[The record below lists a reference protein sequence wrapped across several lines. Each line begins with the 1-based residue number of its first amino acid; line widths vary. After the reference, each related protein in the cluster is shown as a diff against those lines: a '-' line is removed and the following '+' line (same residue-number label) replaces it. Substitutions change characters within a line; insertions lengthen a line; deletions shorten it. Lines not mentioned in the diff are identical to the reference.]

1 MQNFRINYSH
11 PWLLL
16 LLIPA
21 IALTLF
27 PYFKANKKYRK
38 TRNRI
43 LSMLFHGLAI
53 TLAINLLAGITFSY
67 DKPNL
72 ENELIILVDATD
84 SNEESSDEKSEFVQS
99 VVSIS
104 DGKYRLGVVKFG
116 HGQVLSGDMSY
127 DTDKVLED
135 YLTSELPDSTATD
148 LASAIKYA
156 STLFKNPKN
165 AKIVV
170 ISDGIETDNSVLSVI
185 KAIAA
190 EGIKVDTVLYPNK
203 EHNEIQIYAVK
214 TPDTR
219 IILGDN
225 FITELTVRS
234 NLKGEQNITITAYD
248 NDKLIGSFDDTIEG
262 DEKTFEIALSLSER
276 GMHELRFEIACEG
289 DEGDTVKNNNAY
301 HTFINLEAFD
311 NILILEGKEGEG
323 AKLAELLSENFSVT
337 DMSFP
342 EDLADIPRTI
352 EQLAAYEQVILVN
365 VAYSDMPAG
374 FEEMLNEYVYDLG
387 GGLFTVGGSLDE
399 INGQKTPHAYNRN
412 DIASSTYFKQ
422 MLPVNAID
430 FTPPIAVMIVV
441 DASASMSMGKLDAA
455 KEGAEGCLD
464 ALDSKDFCGVISF
477 QTRASEEIE
486 ILPVSQKDVIRD
498 TIRDIGGE
506 SGSHG
511 GTIFSDAI
519 MRAGRALSVINNV
532 ERKHIILVTDGN
544 PGDSAEEYSKY
555 IVDNYND
562 GITMSIVTINNE
574 DSSLREKMTEAAT
587 LGGGVY
593 YNISPSEMHKIP
605 ETMKNDLSLEAVAE
619 IKYGEAFYPTIKDR
633 TPAVAGIES
642 SFIPELT
649 GYYGTVAKKDASV
662 PLMGQYVPI
671 YAEWKYGNGF
681 VGSFMCDLSGIWSQ
695 TFMEDVVGKAI
706 ITNIVNS
713 IFPMEDVRADSIGY
727 VLKSDNYHYQLGVYG
742 FADTESIE
750 VSVTPIS
757 DHLIS
762 KLEEGVSVQ
771 MLESKRRFNFIIKDA
786 GLYEIIIKKLDESGA
801 EISRVV
807 LYEAFSYSEEYNTF
821 TDRIPTGEELMTLLA
836 EQGKGSVVSD
846 PAEVFVSFSPT
857 ITKTIDPRMVFL
869 ILSILF
875 VLLDIAA
882 RKFKFKWPHEII
894 KERKFKKAE
903 EAAHNAKIA

>member
-1 MQNFRINYSH
+1 MQNFRIHFSH

-53 TLAINLLAGITFSY
+53 TLAIALLAGISFSY
-67 DKPNL
+67 EKPNL
-72 ENELIILVDATD
+72 ENELIILVDTTD
-84 SNEESSDEKSEFVQS
+84 SNEASADAKNEFVES
-99 VVSIS
+99 IVSIS

-116 HGQVLSGDMSY
+116 HDQVLSGEMAYDMEQ
-127 DTDKVLED
+127 VLED
-135 YLTSELPDSTATD
+135 YLTSEVPDSTATD
-148 LASAIKYA
+148 LASAIQYA
-156 STLFKNPKN
+156 STLFKNPETS
-165 AKIVV
+165 KIVV
-170 ISDGIETDNSVLSVI
+170 LSDGIETDNSVLAVI

-190 EGIKVDTVLYPNK
+190 QGIKVDTVLYPN
-203 EHNEIQIYAVK
+203 EEQDDVQIYTVK
-214 TPDTR
+214 TPETR
-219 IILGDN
+219 IIPGDN

-234 NLKGEQNITITAYD
+234 NFKSEKTVTISAYD
-248 NDKLIGSFDDTIEG
+248 NEELIGSTYAVLTGGEQA
-262 DEKTFEIALSLSER
+262 FEIVLSLAER
-276 GMHELRFEIACEG
+276 GMHELRFEITCDG
-289 DEGDTVKNNNAY
+289 DAVQQNNAY
-301 HTFINLEAFD
+301 HAFINLEAFD

-323 AKLAELLSENFSVT
+323 AKLAALLNENFSVT
-337 DMSFP
+337 DMSFT

-352 EQLAAYEQVILVN
+352 EQMAAYEQIILVN

-399 INGQKTPHAYNRN
+399 MNGQKVPHAYNRN

-422 MLPVNAID
+422 MLPINAID

-464 ALDSKDFCGVISF
+464 ALSDRDFCGVISF
-477 QTRASEEIE
+477 QTRASEELA
-486 ILPVSQKDVIRD
+486 ILPVTQKDAIRD
-498 TIRDIGGE
+498 TIKKIGGD
-506 SGSHG
+506 SSDGAHG

-544 PGDSAEEYSKY
+544 PGDSYDVYSAY
-555 IVDNYND
+555 IEDNYND
-562 GITMSIVTINNE
+562 DITMSIVTINNE
-574 DSSLREKMTEAAT
+574 DHALIEQMTNAAA
-587 LGGGVY
+587 LGGGKY
-593 YNISPSEMHKIP
+593 YNVKPTELHKIP
-605 ETMKNDLSLEAVAE
+605 ETMRNDLALEAISE
-619 IKYGEAFYPTIKDR
+619 INYGEAFQPTIKDR
-633 TPAVAGIES
+633 TPAVAGVDG

-671 YAEWKYGNGF
+671 YAEWKYGKGS

-706 ITNIVNS
+706 IINIVNS

-742 FADTESIE
+742 IADNEKVE

-757 DHLIS
+757 DHLVS
-762 KLEEGVSVQ
+762 ELEEGVSVQ
-771 MLESKRRFNFIIKDA
+771 MLESKRRFNFILKDA
-786 GLYEIIIKKLDESGA
+786 GLYEIVIKKFDETGVELSK
-801 EISRVV
+801 VV
-807 LYEAFSYSEEYNTF
+807 LYEVFSYSEEYNTF
-821 TDRIPTGEELMTLLA
+821 TEKTPIGRELMTLLA
-836 EQGKGSVVSD
+836 EQGKGSVVEDS
-846 PAEVFVSFSPT
+846 AEVFVSFSPT
-857 ITKTIDPRMVFL
+857 IKKTIDPRIVLL
-869 ILSILF
+869 ILSIVF

-882 RKFKFKWPHEII
+882 RKFKIKWPHEII
-894 KERKFKKAE
+894 RERKLKKADE
-903 EAAHNAKIA
+903 EARNSKSV

>member
-1 MQNFRINYSH
+1 MQNFRINFSH

-27 PYFKANKKYRK
+27 PYFRANKKYRK

-53 TLAINLLAGITFSY
+53 TLAILLLAGITFSFE
-67 DKPNL
+67 KPNL
-72 ENELIILVDATD
+72 ENELILLVDTTD
-84 SNEESSDEKSEFVQS
+84 SNGASADAKTEFVQS

-116 HGQVLSGDMSY
+116 HGQVLSGEMTYDM
-127 DTDKVLED
+127 DKALED
-135 YLTSELPDSTATD
+135 YLTSEMPDGTATD
-148 LASAIKYA
+148 LASAIQYA
-156 STLFKNPKN
+156 STLFKNPET

-170 ISDGIETDNSVLSVI
+170 LSDGIETDNAVLSVI

-190 EGIKVDTVLYPNK
+190 EGVKVDTVLYPNEEK
-203 EHNEIQIYAVK
+203 DEIQIFSVK

-225 FITELTVRS
+225 FIAEITLRS
-234 NLKGEQNITITAYD
+234 NLEGEQSATISAYD
-248 NDKLIGSFDDTIEG
+248 NGKLIGSTPVLLEG
-262 DEKTFEIALSLSER
+262 KEQTLEVALSLAER
-276 GMHELRFEIACEG
+276 GMHELRFEITCEK
-289 DEGDTVKNNNAY
+289 DAVKANNAY

-323 AKLAELLSENFSVT
+323 AKLAAMLGENFSVT
-337 DMSFP
+337 DLSFA
-342 EDLADIPRTI
+342 EDLAEVPRTI
-352 EQLAAYEQVILVN
+352 QEMAEYEQIILVN

-374 FEEMLNEYVYDLG
+374 FEKMLNEYVYDLG
-387 GGLFTVGGSLDE
+387 GGLFTVGGSLDDQG
-399 INGQKTPHAYNRN
+399 GQKVPHAYNRN

-464 ALDSKDFCGVISF
+464 ALSDRDFCGVMSF
-477 QTRASEEIE
+477 QTRASEEVE
-486 ILPVSQKDVIRD
+486 ILPVTNKDTIRD
-498 TIRDIGGE
+498 TIKHIAGE
-506 SGSHG
+506 SGAHG

-544 PGDSAEEYSKY
+544 PGDPYDVYSAY
-555 IVDNYND
+555 IQDNVDD
-562 GITMSIVTINNE
+562 EITMSIVTINNE
-574 DSSLREKMTEAAT
+574 DAALTEQMINAAT
-587 LGGGVY
+587 LGGGKY
-593 YNISPSEMHKIP
+593 YNVKPSEMHKIP
-605 ETMKNDLSLEAVAE
+605 ETMRNDLALEAIEE
-619 IKYGEAFYPTIKDR
+619 INYGEPFHPTIKDR
-633 TPAVAGIES
+633 TPAVAGIENG
-642 SFIPELT
+642 FVIPELT

-662 PLMGQYVPI
+662 PLMGEYVPI
-671 YAEWKYGNGF
+671 YAEWQYGKGN

-695 TFMEDVVGKAI
+695 TFMEDVVGKTI
-706 ITNIVNS
+706 ILNIVNS

-742 FADTESIE
+742 LQDTERAE

-757 DHLIS
+757 EELIS
-762 KLEEGVSVQ
+762 KLEEGVSVR
-771 MLESKRRFNFIIKDA
+771 MLESKRRFEFIIKDA
-786 GLYEIIIKKLDESGA
+786 GLYEIVIKKLDEAGN
-801 EISRVV
+801 ELSRVV
-807 LYEAFSYSEEYNTF
+807 LYETFSYSEEYNTF
-821 TDRIPTGEELMTLLA
+821 TDRVPIGEELMTLVA
-836 EQGKGSVVSD
+836 EQGKGIVVSD
-846 PAEVFVSFSPT
+846 PAEVFESFAAT
-857 ITKTIDPRMVFL
+857 IKKVVDPRIVLL
-869 ILSILF
+869 ILSIIF

-882 RKFKFKWPHEII
+882 RKFKFKWPHEIVR
-894 KERKFKKAE
+894 ERKLKQAE
-903 EAAHNAKIA
+903 EAARKNETA

>member
-1 MQNFRINYSH
+1 MQNFRIHYSH

-53 TLAINLLAGITFSY
+53 TLAINLLAGISFSY
-67 DKPNL
+67 EKPNL
-72 ENELIILVDATD
+72 ENEMIILVDTTD
-84 SNEESSDEKSEFVQS
+84 SNGASADAKTEFVQS

-104 DGKYRLGVVKFG
+104 DGQYRLGIVKFG
-116 HGQVLSGDMSY
+116 HGQVLSGEMGYDMEK
-127 DTDKVLED
+127 TLEG
-135 YLTSELPDSTATD
+135 YLTSEAPDSTATD

-156 STLFKNPKN
+156 STLFKNPETS
-165 AKIVV
+165 KIVV
-170 ISDGIETDNSVLSVI
+170 LSDGYETDNSVLSVI

-190 EGIKVDTVLYPNK
+190 DGIKVDTVLYPNEEK
-203 EHNEIQIYAVK
+203 DEVQLYSVK

-234 NLKGEQNITITAYD
+234 NFKGTKQATITAYD
-248 NDKLIGSFDDTIEG
+248 NEELIGSTTVVLE
-262 DEKTFEIALSLSER
+262 EKREQSFEISLSLAER
-276 GMHELRFEIACEG
+276 GMHELRFEISC
-289 DEGDTVKNNNAY
+289 DEDSVKENNAY
-301 HTFINLEAFD
+301 RAFINLEAFD
-311 NILILEGKEGEG
+311 NILLLEGKEGEG
-323 AKLAELLSENFSVT
+323 AKLSALLSENFSVT
-337 DMSFP
+337 DMSFS
-342 EDLADIPRTI
+342 EDLANVPRTI
-352 EQLAAYEQVILVN
+352 EQMAEYEQIILVN

-374 FEEMLNEYVYDLG
+374 FEELLNRYVYDLG

-399 INGQKTPHAYNRN
+399 LNGQKVPHAYNRN

-422 MLPVNAID
+422 MLPVNVID

-464 ALDSKDFCGVISF
+464 ALNDRDYCGVMSF
-477 QTRASEEIE
+477 QTRASEELQ
-486 ILPVSQKDVIRD
+486 ILRVSQGKDKIRD
-498 TIRDIGGE
+498 SIKQIGGE

-519 MRAGRALSVINNV
+519 MRAGAALSVINDV

-544 PGDSAEEYSKY
+544 PGDTYDVYKDY
-555 IVDNYND
+555 IQYNVDNE
-562 GITMSIVTINNE
+562 ITMSIVTINNE
-574 DSSLREKMTEAAT
+574 DSALREQMTNAAT
-587 LGGGVY
+587 LGGGKY
-593 YNISPSEMHKIP
+593 YNIKPAEMQMIP
-605 ETMKNDLSLEAVAE
+605 ETMRNDLALEAVSE
-619 IKYGEAFYPTIKDR
+619 IKYGEPFYPTIKDR
-633 TPAVAGIES
+633 TPAVAGIDS
-642 SFIPELT
+642 FFIPELT
-649 GYYGTVAKKDASV
+649 GYYGTLAKKDAFV
-662 PLMGQYVPI
+662 PLMGEYVPI
-671 YAEWKYGNGF
+671 YAEWKYGNGN

-695 TFMEDVVGKAI
+695 TFMENVVGKTI

-713 IFPMEDVRADSIGY
+713 IFPMQDVRADSIGY

-742 FADTESIE
+742 IGETERVE

-757 DHLIS
+757 EHLLS

-771 MLESKRRFNFIIKDA
+771 TLESKRRFNFIIKDA
-786 GLYEIIIKKLDESGA
+786 GLYEIVIKKFDESNT
-801 EISRVV
+801 ELSSVV
-807 LYEAFSYSEEYNTF
+807 FYEMFSYSEEYNTF
-821 TDRIPTGEELMTLLA
+821 TDRTPVGAELMTLLA
-836 EQGKGSVVSD
+836 EQGKGIVAEDS
-846 PAEVFVSFSPT
+846 AEVFASFSPT
-857 ITKTIDPRMVFL
+857 IKKTVDPRMVLL
-869 ILSILF
+869 ILSIIF

-894 KERKFKKAE
+894 RERKLKKADE
-903 EAAHNAKIA
+903 TARKNESV

>member
-1 MQNFRINYSH
+1 MQNFRIHFSH

-53 TLAINLLAGITFSY
+53 TLAILLLAGITFSY
-67 DKPNL
+67 EKPNL
-72 ENELIILVDATD
+72 ENELIILVDTTD
-84 SNEESSDEKSEFVQS
+84 SNETSSDAKTEFVQS

-104 DGKYRLGVVKFG
+104 DGKYRLGIVKFG
-116 HGQVLSGDMSY
+116 HGQVLSGKMTYDMEQA
-127 DTDKVLED
+127 LED
-135 YLTSELPDSTATD
+135 YLTSEVPDSTATD

-156 STLFKNPKN
+156 STLFKNPETS
-165 AKIVV
+165 KIVV
-170 ISDGIETDNSVLSVI
+170 LSDGIETDNNVLSVI

-190 EGIKVDTVLYPNK
+190 EGVKVDTVLYPNE
-203 EHNEIQIYAVK
+203 EHDEVQIYSVK

-234 NLKGEQNITITAYD
+234 NFEGEKAATVSAYD
-248 NDKLIGSFDDTIEG
+248 NEELIGSTSVVLAGE
-262 DEKTFEIALSLSER
+262 EQTFEIALSLAER
-276 GMHELRFEIACEG
+276 GMHELRFEIAC
-289 DEGDTVKNNNAY
+289 DDDTVQQNNSYRA
-301 HTFINLEAFD
+301 FINLEAFD

-323 AKLAELLSENFSVT
+323 AKLATLLNENFSVT
-337 DMSFP
+337 DMSFS

-352 EQLAAYEQVILVN
+352 EQMAEYEQIILVN

-399 INGQKTPHAYNRN
+399 LNGQKIPHAYNRN

-422 MLPVNAID
+422 MLPINAID

-464 ALDSKDFCGVISF
+464 ALSDRDFCGVMSF
-477 QTRASEEIE
+477 QTRASEELE
-486 ILPVSQKDVIRD
+486 ILPVTQKDTIRD
-498 TIRDIGGE
+498 TIRKIGGD
-506 SGSHG
+506 SGAHG

-544 PGDSAEEYSKY
+544 PGDQYEVYSAY
-555 IVDNYND
+555 IEDNYND
-562 GITMSIVTINNE
+562 DITMSIVTINNE
-574 DSSLREKMTEAAT
+574 DSALTEQMTNAAT
-587 LGGGVY
+587 LGGGKY
-593 YNISPSEMHKIP
+593 YNVKPSELHKIP
-605 ETMKNDLSLEAVAE
+605 ETMRNDLALEAVAE
-619 IKYGEAFYPTIKDR
+619 INYGEPFHPTIKDR
-633 TPAVAGIES
+633 TPAVAGVES
-642 SFIPELT
+642 TFIPELT

-662 PLMGQYVPI
+662 PLMGEYVPI
-671 YAEWKYGNGF
+671 YAEWKYGKGS

-695 TFMEDVVGKAI
+695 TFMEDVVGKTI

-727 VLKSDNYHYQLGVYG
+727 VLKSENYHYQLGVYG
-742 FADTESIE
+742 IGETERVE

-757 DHLIS
+757 EHLVS
-762 KLEEGVSVQ
+762 VLEEGVSIQ
-771 MLESKRRFNFIIKDA
+771 TLESGRRFNFIIKDA
-786 GLYEIIIKKLDESGA
+786 GLYEIVIKKLDEAGV
-801 EISRVV
+801 ELSRVV
-807 LYEAFSYSEEYNTF
+807 LYETFSYSQEYNTF
-821 TDRIPTGEELMTLLA
+821 TDRRPIGEELMTLLA
-836 EQGKGSVVSD
+836 EQGKGSTVGD
-846 PAEVFVSFSPT
+846 PAEVFASFLPT
-857 ITKTIDPRMVFL
+857 IKKTVDPRIVLL
-869 ILSILF
+869 ILSIIF

-894 KERKFKKAE
+894 RERKLKKADE
-903 EAAHNAKIA
+903 EARDTKTV

>member
-1 MQNFRINYSH
+1 MQNFRINFSH

-27 PYFKANKKYRK
+27 PYFRANKKYRK
-38 TRNRI
+38 NRNRI

-53 TLAINLLAGITFSY
+53 TLAILLLAGITFSY
-67 DKPNL
+67 EKPNL
-72 ENELIILVDATD
+72 ENELILLVDTTD
-84 SNEESSDEKSEFVQS
+84 SNGASAEAKTEFVQS
-99 VVSIS
+99 IVSIS

-116 HGQVLSGDMSY
+116 HGQVLSGAMTYDMEQA
-127 DTDKVLED
+127 LED
-135 YLTSELPDSTATD
+135 YLTSEMPDGTATD
-148 LASAIKYA
+148 LASALKYA
-156 STLFKNPKN
+156 STLFKNPETS
-165 AKIVV
+165 KIVLL
-170 ISDGIETDNSVLSVI
+170 SDGIETDNSVLSVI

-190 EGIKVDTVLYPNK
+190 EGVKVDTVLFPN
-203 EHNEIQIYAVK
+203 EETDELQIYSVK
-214 TPDTR
+214 TPETR

-225 FITELTVRS
+225 FIAEMTVRS
-234 NLKGEQNITITAYD
+234 NLEGEKAATVSVYD
-248 NDKLIGSFDDTIEG
+248 NNEKIGSTPVVLQGKEQ
-262 DEKTFEIALSLSER
+262 TFEIALSLSER
-276 GMHELRFEIACEG
+276 GMHELRFEITC
-289 DEGDTVKNNNAY
+289 DNDTEKANNAY

-323 AKLAELLSENFSVT
+323 AKLAAQLSENFTVT
-337 DMSFP
+337 DLSFA
-342 EDLADIPRTI
+342 EDLAEVPRTI
-352 EQLAAYEQVILVN
+352 QEMAEYEQIILVN

-374 FEEMLNEYVYDLG
+374 FEQMLNEYVYDLG

-399 INGQKTPHAYNRN
+399 QGGQKVPHAYNRN

-422 MLPVNAID
+422 MLPINAID

-464 ALDSKDFCGVISF
+464 ALSDRDFCGVMSF
-477 QTRASEEIE
+477 QTRASEELE
-486 ILPVSQKDVIRD
+486 ILPVTQKDAIRD
-498 TIRDIGGE
+498 SIKHIGGD
-506 SGSHG
+506 SGAHG

-544 PGDSAEEYSKY
+544 PGDQYDVYSAY
-555 IVDNYND
+555 IEDNYKD
-562 GITMSIVTINNE
+562 EITMSIVTINNSDAALTE
-574 DSSLREKMTEAAT
+574 QMTKAAT
-587 LGGGVY
+587 LGGGKY
-593 YNISPSEMHKIP
+593 YNIKPTEVHKIP
-605 ETMKNDLSLEAVAE
+605 ETMRNDLALEAISE
-619 IKYGEAFYPTIKDR
+619 INYGEPFQPTIKDR
-633 TPAVAGIES
+633 TPAVAGIDGS
-642 SFIPELT
+642 LIPELT

-662 PLMGQYVPI
+662 PLMGEYVPI
-671 YAEWKYGNGF
+671 YAEWKYGKGS

-706 ITNIVNS
+706 VSNIVNS

-742 FADTESIE
+742 LADTERVE

-757 DHLIS
+757 EQLLS

-771 MLESKRRFNFIIKDA
+771 MLESKRRFHFIIKDA
-786 GLYEIIIKKLDESGA
+786 GLYEIVIKKLDEAGT
-801 EISRVV
+801 ELSRVV

-821 TDRIPTGEELMTLLA
+821 TDRVPIGEELMTLVA
-836 EQGKGSVVSD
+836 EQGKGSVVVD
-846 PAEVFVSFSPT
+846 PAEAFASFSPT
-857 ITKTIDPRMVFL
+857 IKKVVDPRIVLL
-869 ILSILF
+869 ILSIIF

-882 RKFKFKWPHEII
+882 RKFKFKWPHEIVR
-894 KERKFKKAE
+894 ERKLKQAE
-903 EAAHNAKIA
+903 ERKNEIA

>member
-1 MQNFRINYSH
+1 MQNFRIHFSH

-53 TLAINLLAGITFSY
+53 TLAILLLAGITFSY
-67 DKPNL
+67 EKPNL
-72 ENELIILVDATD
+72 ENELIILVDTTD
-84 SNEESSDEKSEFVQS
+84 SNETSSDAKTEFVQS

-104 DGKYRLGVVKFG
+104 DGKYRLGIVKFG
-116 HGQVLSGDMSY
+116 HGQVLSGKMTYDMEQA
-127 DTDKVLED
+127 LED
-135 YLTSELPDSTATD
+135 YLTSEVPDSTATD

-156 STLFKNPKN
+156 STLFKNPETS
-165 AKIVV
+165 KIVV
-170 ISDGIETDNSVLSVI
+170 LSDGIETDNNVLSVI

-190 EGIKVDTVLYPNK
+190 EGVKVDTVLYPNE
-203 EHNEIQIYAVK
+203 EHDEVQIYSVK

-234 NLKGEQNITITAYD
+234 NFEGEKAATVSAYD
-248 NDKLIGSFDDTIEG
+248 NEELIGSTSVVLAGE
-262 DEKTFEIALSLSER
+262 EQTFEIALSLAER
-276 GMHELRFEIACEG
+276 GMHELRFEIAC
-289 DEGDTVKNNNAY
+289 DDDTVQQNNSYRA
-301 HTFINLEAFD
+301 FINLEAFD

-323 AKLAELLSENFSVT
+323 AKLATLLNENFSVT
-337 DMSFP
+337 DMSFS

-352 EQLAAYEQVILVN
+352 EQMAEYEQIILVN

-399 INGQKTPHAYNRN
+399 LNGQKIPHAYNRN

-422 MLPVNAID
+422 MLPINAID

-464 ALDSKDFCGVISF
+464 ALSDRDFCGVMSF
-477 QTRASEEIE
+477 QTRASEELE
-486 ILPVSQKDVIRD
+486 ILPVTQKDTIRD
-498 TIRDIGGE
+498 TIKKIGGD
-506 SGSHG
+506 SGAHG

-544 PGDSAEEYSKY
+544 PGDQYEVYSAY
-555 IVDNYND
+555 IEDNYND
-562 GITMSIVTINNE
+562 DITMSIVTINNE
-574 DSSLREKMTEAAT
+574 DSALTEQMTNAAT
-587 LGGGVY
+587 LGGGKY
-593 YNISPSEMHKIP
+593 YNVKPSELHKIP
-605 ETMKNDLSLEAVAE
+605 ETMRNDLALEAVAE
-619 IKYGEAFYPTIKDR
+619 INYGEPFHPTIKDR
-633 TPAVAGIES
+633 TPAVAGVES
-642 SFIPELT
+642 AFIPELT

-662 PLMGQYVPI
+662 PLMGEYVPI
-671 YAEWKYGNGF
+671 YAEWKYGKGS

-695 TFMEDVVGKAI
+695 TFMEDVVGKTI

-727 VLKSDNYHYQLGVYG
+727 VLKSENYHYQLGVYG
-742 FADTESIE
+742 IGETERVE

-757 DHLIS
+757 EHLVS
-762 KLEEGVSVQ
+762 VLEEGVSIQ
-771 MLESKRRFNFIIKDA
+771 TLESGRRFNFIIKDA
-786 GLYEIIIKKLDESGA
+786 GLYEIVIKKLDEAGV
-801 EISRVV
+801 ELSRVV
-807 LYEAFSYSEEYNTF
+807 LYEAFSYSQEYNTF
-821 TDRIPTGEELMTLLA
+821 TDRRPIGEELMTLLA
-836 EQGKGSVVSD
+836 EQGKGSAVGD
-846 PAEVFVSFSPT
+846 PAEVFASFLPT
-857 ITKTIDPRMVFL
+857 IKKTVDPRIVLL
-869 ILSILF
+869 ILSIIF

-894 KERKFKKAE
+894 RERKLKKADE
-903 EAAHNAKIA
+903 EARDTKTV

>member
-1 MQNFRINYSH
+1 MQNFRIHFSH

-53 TLAINLLAGITFSY
+53 TLAILLLAGITFSY
-67 DKPNL
+67 EKPNL
-72 ENELIILVDATD
+72 ENELIILVDTTD
-84 SNEESSDEKSEFVQS
+84 SNETSSDAKTEFVQS

-104 DGKYRLGVVKFG
+104 DGKYRLGIVKFG
-116 HGQVLSGDMSY
+116 HGQVLSGKMTYDMEQA
-127 DTDKVLED
+127 LED
-135 YLTSELPDSTATD
+135 YLTSEVPDSTATD

-156 STLFKNPKN
+156 STLFKNPETS
-165 AKIVV
+165 KIVV
-170 ISDGIETDNSVLSVI
+170 LSDGIETDNNVLSVI

-190 EGIKVDTVLYPNK
+190 EGVKVDTVLYPNE
-203 EHNEIQIYAVK
+203 EHDEVQIYSVK

-234 NLKGEQNITITAYD
+234 NFEGEKAATVSAYD
-248 NDKLIGSFDDTIEG
+248 NEELIGSTSVVLAGE
-262 DEKTFEIALSLSER
+262 EQTFEIALSLAER
-276 GMHELRFEIACEG
+276 GMHELRFEIAC
-289 DEGDTVKNNNAY
+289 DDDTVQQNNSYRA
-301 HTFINLEAFD
+301 FINLEAFD

-323 AKLAELLSENFSVT
+323 AKLATLLNENFSVT
-337 DMSFP
+337 DMSFS

-352 EQLAAYEQVILVN
+352 EQMAEYEQIILVN

-399 INGQKTPHAYNRN
+399 LNGQKIPHAYNRN

-422 MLPVNAID
+422 MLPINAID

-464 ALDSKDFCGVISF
+464 ALSDRDFCGVMSF
-477 QTRASEEIE
+477 QTRASEELE
-486 ILPVSQKDVIRD
+486 ILPVTQKDTIRD
-498 TIRDIGGE
+498 TIKKIGGD
-506 SGSHG
+506 SGAHG

-544 PGDSAEEYSKY
+544 PGDQYEVYSAY
-555 IVDNYND
+555 IEDNYND
-562 GITMSIVTINNE
+562 DITMSIVTINNE
-574 DSSLREKMTEAAT
+574 DSALTEQMTNAAT
-587 LGGGVY
+587 LGGGKY
-593 YNISPSEMHKIP
+593 YNVKPSELHKIP
-605 ETMKNDLSLEAVAE
+605 ETMRNDLALEAVAE
-619 IKYGEAFYPTIKDR
+619 INYGEPFHPTIKDR
-633 TPAVAGIES
+633 TPAVAGVES
-642 SFIPELT
+642 TFIPELT

-662 PLMGQYVPI
+662 PLMGEYVPI
-671 YAEWKYGNGF
+671 YAEWKYGKGS

-695 TFMEDVVGKAI
+695 TFMEDVVGKTI

-727 VLKSDNYHYQLGVYG
+727 VLKSENYHYQLGVYG
-742 FADTESIE
+742 IGETERVE

-757 DHLIS
+757 EHLVS
-762 KLEEGVSVQ
+762 VLEEGVSIQ
-771 MLESKRRFNFIIKDA
+771 TLESGRRFNFIIKDA
-786 GLYEIIIKKLDESGA
+786 GLYEIVIKKLDEAGV
-801 EISRVV
+801 ELSRVV
-807 LYEAFSYSEEYNTF
+807 LYEAFSYSQEYNTF
-821 TDRIPTGEELMTLLA
+821 TDRRPIGEELMTLLA
-836 EQGKGSVVSD
+836 EQGKGSTVGD
-846 PAEVFVSFSPT
+846 PAEVFASFLPT
-857 ITKTIDPRMVFL
+857 IKKTVDPRIVLL
-869 ILSILF
+869 ILSIIF

-894 KERKFKKAE
+894 RERKLKKTDE
-903 EAAHNAKIA
+903 EARDTKTV